1 MAPLIVLSSNVLMYV
16 ERGNIPRSTRFM
28 IDEPIIRLVIRIF
41 FSVGGFLTLG
51 VEEEGEDAEEEVE
64 NEEEDEDEAEEA
76 ETANEN
82 VSPFHLFILHG
93 FLLNC
98 DDPRK
103 ATITTP

>member
-1 MAPLIVLSSNVLMYV
+1 MAPFIVLSSNVLMYV

-64 NEEEDEDEAEEA
+64 NEEEDEDEAEEGEEA
-76 ETANEN
+76 VDDDTNCETR
-82 VSPFHLFILHG
+82 G
-93 FLLNC
+93 FGLGFSWWVF
-98 DDPRK
+98 
-103 ATITTP
+103 